1 MRHRVAGTKLGKD
14 IKGRRA
20 LFKNL
25 AISLIL
31 EEQIKTTQ
39 TKAKVT
45 KAVVDSLISKAKNDS
60 LATRRLLISRL
71 SNQKAAAKLIEILA
85 PRFSDRVGGF
95 TRIIKIGNRF
105 SDSSPMAVL
114 ELVKMEKKSLKET
127 KKLEKEKA
135 KERKA
140 RRAQKKSKKKVAVKV
155 ESKNL
160 LAGKAGKKVVKK
172 ISGKKVTKKGKK

>member
-14 IKGRRA
+14 IKGRKA
-20 LFKNL
+20 LFRNL

-31 EEQIKTTQ
+31 EEQIKTAR

-45 KAVVDSLISKAKNDS
+45 KAVVDSLISKAKTDS

-71 SNQKAAAKLIEILA
+71 GNQKAAAKLIENLA

-95 TRIIKIGNRF
+95 TRIIKVGNRF

-114 ELVKMEKKSLKET
+114 ELVKTEKKTPKEI
-127 KKLEKEKA
+127 KRLEKEKI

-140 RRAQKKSKKKVAVKV
+140 KRLEKKSRKKVSAKV
-155 ESKNL
+155 ESK
-160 LAGKAGKKVVKK
+160 KEKVVKK
-172 ISGKKVTKKGKK
+172 VPAQRLPKKTKK